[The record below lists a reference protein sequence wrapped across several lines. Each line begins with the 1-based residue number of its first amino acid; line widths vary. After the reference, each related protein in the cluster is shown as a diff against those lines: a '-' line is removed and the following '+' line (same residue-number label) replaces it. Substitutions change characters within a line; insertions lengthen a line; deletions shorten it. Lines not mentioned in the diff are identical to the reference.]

1 LVGERHVVTRHGA
14 ATVRWR
20 RDGKELFYLAWDG
33 RVYGIP
39 ITTATGVE
47 LGEPVQLFS
56 ISTEARAALHAQ
68 EGFDVS
74 TDGKQFLVPMITS
87 SDKSEIVV
95 IQNWEA
101 EAHRNRG
108 KLN

>member
-1 LVGERHVVTRHGA
+1 
-14 ATVRWR
+14 
-20 RDGKELFYLAWDG
+20 
-33 RVYGIP
+33 
-39 ITTATGVE
+39 
-47 LGEPVQLFS
+47 LFS